1 MVITELDIGGAER
14 AFVQVALGLSQ
25 RGWRVSV
32 VSLRDAG
39 PLAASLR
46 QAGISVTALEC
57 GGGAFVRAIVRLR
70 RLLKK
75 DRPEV
80 VLSFLHHANLA
91 SRLAA
96 RGLGIPAVVSGV
108 RVADRRFLV
117 AATEWLT
124 RCCVDHYIAV
134 STSVAET
141 HAKLCGIDA
150 AKMSTIP
157 NGVDVETISQ
167 VTAADRMSLGLK
179 PDDFVILCAGR
190 LSEQKS
196 PMDVLKAVSSL
207 VRSHQNSARSVKL
220 LYVGDGPLR
229 PALESEVQRQN
240 LSSVVTFMGW
250 RPDLISIMKAADV
263 LVLSSAWEGAP
274 NVVLEAQAAGLPVV
288 ASSVDGCRELI
299 QDGVTGRLFSHGDIA
314 TLTKLLERQFTDP
327 APAREMAVA
336 ALESV
341 RNSSAWNSVVD
352 AYNHRLRILLE
363 RPPESA

>member
-39 PLAASLR
+39 PLAAPLR
-46 QAGISVTALEC
+46 QAGLSVTALEC
-57 GGGAFVRAIVRLR
+57 GGSAIVRAIVRLR

-80 VLSFLHHANLA
+80 VLSFLHHSNLA

-117 AATEWLT
+117 AATERLT

-134 STSVAET
+134 SPSVAET

-229 PALESEVQRQN
+229 PALKSEVQRQN
-240 LSSVVTFMGW
+240 LSSVVTLTGW
-250 RPDLISIMKAADV
+250 RPDLTAIMKAADV
-263 LVLSSAWEGAP
+263 LVLASAWEGAP
-274 NVVLEAQAAGLPVV
+274 NVILEAQAAGLPVV

-299 QDGVTGRLFSHGDIA
+299 EEGVTGQLFSHGDVVK
-314 TLTKLLERQFTDP
+314 LTELLEQHLKDSGS
-327 APAREMAVA
+327 ARIRAEA
-336 ALESV
+336 AQESV
-341 RNSSAWNSVVD
+341 RTSSAWNSVVD
-352 AYNHRLRILLE
+352 AYNHRLRTLLDRAQE
-363 RPPESA
+363 TA